1 MNEKF
6 EDLEKFENYKRS
18 SETSMQQ
25 FLADFDQTYNRL
37 KRQGT
42 TICND
47 LLGFKLLKAANLSS
61 QHEQLIKATITEVSY
76 ECIIQKI
83 KSIFS
88 NSTEKQVATREEFN
102 IKTEPMFY
110 TKNSTSDDD
119 NEYDNKSVDDAVDT
133 FYTPDK

>member
-1 MNEKF
+1 
-6 EDLEKFENYKRS
+6 
-18 SETSMQQ
+18 MQQ
-25 FLADFDQTYNRL
+25 FLADFDQTYDRL
-37 KRQGT
+37 KRHGI

-76 ECIIQKI
+76 ECIIQKL

-88 NSTEKQVATREEFN
+88 YSTKKQVATQKEFN
-102 IKTEPMFY
+102 IKTEPMYY

-119 NEYDNKSVDDAVDT
+119 DDMITKVLMM
-133 FYTPDK
+133 